1 MVDGRWWMENRFS
14 YPLSTIKRAQRA
26 DHPQHTAG
34 RERHPSLSL
43 AFIVGLLALLPAC
56 GYYSFTGATIPANL
70 DTIAIPLVQDNS
82 LSPLTALDEEMT
94 RRLIDRFVQQTRL
107 SLETNE
113 EEADAVLTAT
123 LDRYAN
129 VPTSVTGEERAQ
141 RNRVTITVSV
151 RYYDRTED
159 EELLQRTFSSFED
172 YDPVVDGLDG
182 ERVAALAALENIADD
197 IFTAATSN
205 W

>member
-1 MVDGRWWMENRFS
+1 MKIFRNGRKGKRERRSGTKKSPFPPF
-14 YPLSTIKRAQRA
+14 PLSAFRTKNTHIYVWLFAL
-26 DHPQHTAG
+26 TLF
-34 RERHPSLSL
+34 LS
-43 AFIVGLLALLPAC
+43 AC
-56 GYYSFTGATIPANL
+56 GYYSFTGATIPSNL
-70 DTIAIPLVQDNS
+70 NTIAIPLVQDNS

-94 RRLIDRFVQQTRL
+94 QRLINRFVQQTRL
-107 SLETNE
+107 SLETTE

-123 LDRYAN
+123 LDRYTN

-151 RYYDRTED
+151 RYVDQVED
-159 EELLQRTFSSFED
+159 EELLERTFSGFED

-182 ERVAALAALENIADD
+182 ERTAALAALDNIADD

>member
-1 MVDGRWWMENRFS
+1 MKTCRKGRAGERRKERGTKISPFLPFS
-14 YPLSTIKRAQRA
+14 LFTKRSAQRA
-26 DHPQHTAG
+26 YTHIW
-34 RERHPSLSL
+34 LSVL
-43 AFIVGLLALLPAC
+43 TLIALPAC
-56 GYYSFTGATIPANL
+56 GYYSFTGATIPSNL

-94 RRLIDRFVQQTRL
+94 QRLIDRFVQQTRL
-107 SLETNE
+107 SLETSE
-113 EEADAVLTAT
+113 AEADAVLTAT
-123 LDRYAN
+123 LDRYTN

-151 RYYDRTED
+151 RYVDQVED